1 MLEILEA
8 VLSCKVEGFGAIAK
22 GEGQGSVAGYPLH
35 KIAWGLAGFHNTNL
49 TKNPELAKLQML
61 GVMENR
67 ALIPERFSIA
77 PNCASLMAPTW
88 MTACDILFAHNP
100 PKSLLYK
107 M

>member
-1 MLEILEA
+1 MLETLEA
-8 VLSCKVEGFGAIAK
+8 VLSCKVEGFGATAK

-35 KIAWGLAGFHNTNL
+35 KIAWGLAGFHNTNQ
-49 TKNPELAKLQML
+49 TKKPELTKLQML

-67 ALIPERFSIA
+67 ASIPGRFSIA
-77 PNCASLMAPTW
+77 PNCVLLMAPTW
-88 MTACDILFAHNP
+88 VTACDILFALNP